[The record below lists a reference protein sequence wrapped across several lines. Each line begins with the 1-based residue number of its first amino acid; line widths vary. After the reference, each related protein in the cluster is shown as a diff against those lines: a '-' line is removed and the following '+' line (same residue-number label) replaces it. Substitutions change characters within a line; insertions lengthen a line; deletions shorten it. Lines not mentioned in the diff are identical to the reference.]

1 MEGKNM
7 SDEILGNFQYC
18 YNGIPVIRGYCSSKT
33 LIKYSH
39 PHPAYQRQAEES
51 HVEEI
56 KEFLNGHS
64 LKFMPEV
71 ILSYD
76 FSGMLT
82 TPPKW
87 DTFIYPSP
95 FDYLSKST
103 DSGTLKVWDSA
114 KAVEFAR
121 IKKDEVNT
129 TIKIRIN
136 YGNPL
141 LDPHQVFNRIDGNH
155 RMEALEETE
164 EDYLIPYCIIL
175 LKSSGNSLIHDRE
188 KLEMEIFHN
197 INSKVQPLT
206 PIEQYRGLFELFT
219 VAELLSYG
227 KEFSLTKQYLEKY
240 KDSPY
245 KNLRGFFS
253 NIEDIVLFCF
263 KFMLDRKR
271 NMKAD
276 ELAYVFSELE
286 HSFFHDYSVI
296 RTCKNRFAIIPYV
309 YYCYNK
315 ENAKL
320 AAYNTW
326 FINAR
331 LYNVKDFD
339 PASMIDVFDSIYEI
353 RKKQIFVAMPFKE
366 ELHFV
371 YDAICDTVKKINSE
385 NQLELPIPVRID
397 KQITGFSYDIIN
409 EMLDK
414 IESAGLLI
422 ADLTE
427 ENANVYYEAG
437 FAQGLIR
444 AKLGNTVQ
452 ILYLVSN
459 PQNPDQPFDEAKFD
473 IKHYKMIPYK
483 NVGNGVAELKENLE
497 KELKAFY
504 QL

>member
-1 MEGKNM
+1 M
-7 SDEILGNFQYC
+7 
-18 YNGIPVIRGYCSSKT
+18 
-33 LIKYSH
+33 
-39 PHPAYQRQAEES
+39 
-51 HVEEI
+51 
-56 KEFLNGHS
+56 
-64 LKFMPEV
+64 
-71 ILSYD
+71 
-76 FSGMLT
+76 
-82 TPPKW
+82 
-87 DTFIYPSP
+87 
-95 FDYLSKST
+95 
-103 DSGTLKVWDSA
+103 
-114 KAVEFAR
+114 
-121 IKKDEVNT
+121 
-129 TIKIRIN
+129 
-136 YGNPL
+136 
-141 LDPHQVFNRIDGNH
+141 LDPRQVFNRIDGNH
-155 RMEALEETE
+155 RLEALEQTE
-164 EDYLIPYCIIL
+164 EDFLVPYCIIL
-175 LKSSGNSLIHDRE
+175 LKSSGDAKYRDRE
-188 KLEMEIFHN
+188 KMEMEIFHN

-245 KNLRGFFS
+245 INLKEFFS
-253 NIEDIVLFCF
+253 DIEDIVLFCF
-263 KFMLDRKR
+263 KFMLDRKL
-271 NMKAD
+271 NMAVD
-276 ELAYVFSELE
+276 DLAYVFSELE
-286 HSFFHDYSVI
+286 HTFFHDYSVI

-309 YYCYNK
+309 YYYYNEEYSKLTAYNK
-315 ENAKL
+315 
-320 AAYNTW
+320 W
-326 FINAR
+326 FITAR

-339 PASMIDVFDSIYEI
+339 PASLIDVFDSIYEI
-353 RKKQIFVAMPFKE
+353 RKKQIFVAMPFKD

-371 YDAICDTVKKINSE
+371 YDAICDTVKMINSE
-385 NQLELPIPVRID
+385 NHLELPIPVRID

-414 IESAGLLI
+414 IENAGLLI

-459 PQNPDQPFDEAKFD
+459 PKNPDQPFDEAKFD

-483 NVGNGVAELKENLE
+483 NAGNGVAELKANLE

>member
-1 MEGKNM
+1 M

-39 PHPAYQRQAEES
+39 PHPAYQRQVDSE
-51 HVEEI
+51 HIQEI
-56 KEFLNGHS
+56 RGFLTGHS
-64 LKFMPEV
+64 LKFMPEIV
-71 ILSYD
+71 LSYD
-76 FSGMLT
+76 YSGIFESIT
-82 TPPKW
+82 W
-87 DTFIYPSP
+87 DSNAYLSP
-95 FDYLSKST
+95 FDYLADWASP
-103 DSGTLKVWDSA
+103 GLLKVWDSR
-114 KAVEFAR
+114 KAVEFSR
-121 IKKDEVNT
+121 VKKDEVNT

-136 YGNPL
+136 YKTPL

-155 RMEALEETE
+155 RLEALEQIE
-164 EDYLIPYCIIL
+164 EDFLVPYCVIL
-175 LKSSGNSLIHDRE
+175 LRSSGNPIIHDRE
-188 KLEMEIFHN
+188 KMEMEIFHN

-219 VAELLSYG
+219 VAELEAYG
-227 KEFSLTKQYLEKY
+227 NDFSLTKRYLEKF
-240 KDSPY
+240 KAIQFT
-245 KNLRGFFS
+245 NIAAFFS
-253 NIEDIVLFCF
+253 DLEDLILYCF
-263 KFMLDRKR
+263 KFILDSGKSITE
-271 NMKAD
+271 D
-276 ELAYVFSELE
+276 DLLYVFNVLE
-286 HSFFHDYSVI
+286 HTYFQDFEII
-296 RTCKNRFAIIPYV
+296 RSCKNRFAIIPYV
-309 YYCYNK
+309 YYCFVG
-315 ENAKL
+315 ERQQNAKL
-320 AAYNTW
+320 TAYNTW
-326 FINAR
+326 FIKSR

-371 YDAICDTVKKINSE
+371 YDAICDTVNKINAD
-385 NQLELPIPVRID
+385 NHLELPIPIRID

-414 IESAGLLI
+414 IENAGLLI

-444 AKLGNTVQ
+444 AKLDNTVQ

-483 NVGNGVAELKENLE
+483 NAGNGVAELKANLE
-497 KELKAFY
+497 KELRVFY

>member
-1 MEGKNM
+1 M
-7 SDEILGNFQYC
+7 SDEIIGNFQYC

-33 LIKYSH
+33 LIKYSQ
-39 PHPAYQRQAEES
+39 PHPAYQRKAETN

-56 KEFLNGHS
+56 KEFLKGYS

-76 FSGMLT
+76 YSGMYSDQLSWKAHMYT
-82 TPPKW
+82 T
-87 DTFIYPSP
+87 P
-95 FDYLSKST
+95 FDYLSTST
-103 DSGTLKVWDSA
+103 ESGMLKVWDSA
-114 KAVEFAR
+114 KAIEFAR

-129 TIKIRIN
+129 TIKIKIN

-155 RMEALEETE
+155 RMEALEDTE

-175 LKSSGNSLIHDRE
+175 LKSSGNPMFHDRE

-206 PIEQYRGLFELFT
+206 LIEQYRGLFGLFT
-219 VAELLSYG
+219 PDELAVYG
-227 KEFSLTKQYLEKY
+227 KEYSLTKQYIEKY
-240 KDSPY
+240 RSLPF
-245 KNLRGFFS
+245 KNIFSFFS
-253 NIEDIVLFCF
+253 DLEDIILFCF
-263 KFMLDRKR
+263 KFMLDREEKMTEDDLSYIF
-271 NMKAD
+271 N
-276 ELAYVFSELE
+276 VLE
-286 HSFFHDYSVI
+286 HTYFNDYEVI
-296 RTCKNRFAIIPYV
+296 RSCKNRFAIIPYV
-309 YYCYNK
+309 YYCYMGEK
-315 ENAKL
+315 HENAKL
-320 AAYNTW
+320 TAYNTW
-326 FINAR
+326 FINSR
-331 LYNVKDFD
+331 LYDVKDFD

-353 RKKQIFVAMPFKE
+353 RKKQIFVAMPFKD
-366 ELHFV
+366 ELKFV
-371 YDAICDTVKKINSE
+371 YDAICDTVNKINSDHRID
-385 NQLELPIPVRID
+385 LPIPVRID

-409 EMLDK
+409 EMLNQ
-414 IESAGLLI
+414 IENAGLLI

-444 AKLGNTVQ
+444 AKLGNAVQ

-459 PQNPDQPFDEAKFD
+459 PENPDLPFDEVKFD

-483 NVGNGVAELKENLE
+483 NAGNGVAELKKNLE

>member
-1 MEGKNM
+1 M

-18 YNGIPVIRGYCSSKT
+18 YDGIPVIRGYCSSKT

-39 PHPAYQRQAEES
+39 PHPAYQRQAEAK
-51 HVEEI
+51 HVKEI
-56 KEFLNGHS
+56 KEFLSGNN
-64 LKFMPEV
+64 LRFMPEV

-82 TPPKW
+82 EPPRW
-87 DTFIYPSP
+87 DTYMYPSP
-95 FDYLSKST
+95 FDYLSKSK
-103 DSGTLKVWDSA
+103 DSGTLKVWDSI
-114 KAVEFAR
+114 KAIEFAR
-121 IKKDEVNT
+121 VKKDEVNT

-136 YGNPL
+136 YGTPL
-141 LDPHQVFNRIDGNH
+141 LDTHQVFNRIDGNH
-155 RMEALEETE
+155 RMEALDEAA

-175 LKSSGNSLIHDRE
+175 LKSSGNPKFRDRE

-206 PIEQYRGLFELFT
+206 PIEQYRGLFGLFT
-219 VAELLSYG
+219 VDELETYG
-227 KEFSLTKQYLEKY
+227 EEFSLTKRYLEKY
-240 KDSPY
+240 KMIQFA
-245 KNLRGFFS
+245 NIAAFFS
-253 NIEDIVLFCF
+253 DLEDIILYCF
-263 KFMLDRKR
+263 KFMLDRGMSITE
-271 NMKAD
+271 ND
-276 ELAYVFSELE
+276 LSYILNVLE
-286 HSFFHDYSVI
+286 HTYFQDSEII

-309 YYCYNK
+309 YYCFVGEKQQNV
-315 ENAKL
+315 KL
-320 AAYNTW
+320 TAYNTW
-326 FINAR
+326 FIQSR

-371 YDAICDTVKKINSE
+371 YDAICDTVKKINTD
-385 NQLELPIPVRID
+385 NHLELPIPIRID

-409 EMLDK
+409 EMLEK
-414 IESAGLLI
+414 IENAGLLI

-444 AKLGNTVQ
+444 ARLGNTVQ

-483 NVGNGVAELKENLE
+483 NVGNGVAELKANLE
-497 KELKAFY
+497 KELKVFY
-504 QL
+504 KL

>member
-1 MEGKNM
+1 M

-18 YNGIPVIRGYCSSKT
+18 YDGIPVIRGYCSSKT
-33 LIKYSH
+33 LIKYSR
-39 PHPAYQRQAEES
+39 PHPAYQRQAEAN
-51 HVEEI
+51 HVKEI

-76 FSGMLT
+76 FSGMFT
-82 TPPKW
+82 EPPRW
-87 DTFIYPSP
+87 DTYMYPSP
-95 FDYLSKST
+95 FDYLSKSK
-103 DSGTLKVWDSA
+103 DSGTLKVWDSI
-114 KAVEFAR
+114 KAIEFAR

-136 YGNPL
+136 YGT
-141 LDPHQVFNRIDGNH
+141 HQVFNRIDGNH
-155 RMEALEETE
+155 RMEALDETA

-175 LKSSGNSLIHDRE
+175 LKSSGNPEFHDRE

-206 PIEQYRGLFELFT
+206 PIEQYRGLFGLFT
-219 VAELLSYG
+219 VDELETYG
-227 KEFSLTKQYLEKY
+227 KEFSLTKRYLEKY
-240 KDSPY
+240 KMIQFTNISA
-245 KNLRGFFS
+245 FFFDL
-253 NIEDIVLFCF
+253 EDIILYCF
-263 KFMLDRKR
+263 KFMLDRGMSITEDDLSYIL
-271 NMKAD
+271 N
-276 ELAYVFSELE
+276 VLE
-286 HSFFHDYSVI
+286 HTYFQDSEII
-296 RTCKNRFAIIPYV
+296 RSCKNRFAIIPYV
-309 YYCYNK
+309 YYCFIGEK
-315 ENAKL
+315 KKNAKL
-320 AAYNTW
+320 TAYNTW
-326 FINAR
+326 FIKSR

-353 RKKQIFVAMPFKE
+353 RKKQIFVAMPFKD
-366 ELHFV
+366 ELKFV
-371 YDAICDTVKKINSE
+371 YDAICDTVKEINDE
-385 NQLELPIPVRID
+385 NHIELSIPVRMD
-397 KQITGFSYDIIN
+397 KQITGYSYDIIN
-409 EMLDK
+409 EMLDQ
-414 IESAGLLI
+414 IENAGLLI

-459 PQNPDQPFDEAKFD
+459 PQNPDQPFEEAKFD
-473 IKHYKMIPYK
+473 IKHYKIIPYK
-483 NVGNGVAELKENLE
+483 NAGNGVAELKENLE